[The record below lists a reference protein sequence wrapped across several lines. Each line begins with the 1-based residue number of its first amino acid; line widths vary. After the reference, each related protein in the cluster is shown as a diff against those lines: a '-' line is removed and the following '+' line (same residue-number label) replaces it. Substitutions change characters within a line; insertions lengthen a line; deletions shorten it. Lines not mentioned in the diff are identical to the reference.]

1 MNDRDPAPKVDAST
15 EESER
20 LHDEHLRGLGSMLVG
35 IAHELNTP
43 LGVVMSTCDGLQ
55 RCRQKLRDLADK
67 PALDAE
73 DHERLRGILEHMES
87 GGPVLAAGLQR
98 MEALIRELRLQARA
112 GDGIALEPASLLEI
126 LEGDLL
132 LLHHQLKQGVTV
144 ERRFAAQPTVMA
156 HPVFL
161 GQVFLNLLRN
171 AIQAMEGAGTLTISV
186 DADESRAEVRIADS
200 GPGIPAAV
208 LARLFQGDVTTKSRG
223 EGTGIGLM
231 NSRRIVAKHG
241 GTIAA
246 ANGPHGGAVFTVT
259 LPLA

>member
-1 MNDRDPAPKVDAST
+1 MNDHDPAPSVDVSA
-15 EESER
+15 EEVER
-20 LHDEHLRGLGSMLVG
+20 LRDQHLRELGAMLVG

-55 RCRQKLRDLADK
+55 RCGQKLRELADK

-112 GDGIALEPASLLEI
+112 GDGLALEPVSLLEI

-144 ERRFAAQPTVMA
+144 ERRFAARPTVMA

-171 AIQAMEGAGTLTISV
+171 AIQAMEGAERSRSRCRRTRAGPRSRSPTAVPGSAKRCSPGSSTAMSPPRT
-186 DADESRAEVRIADS
+186 ARRAPES
-200 GPGIPAAV
+200 G
-208 LARLFQGDVTTKSRG
+208 
-223 EGTGIGLM
+223 
-231 NSRRIVAKHG
+231 
-241 GTIAA
+241 
-246 ANGPHGGAVFTVT
+246 
-259 LPLA
+259 